1 MHTLVVSQKE
11 LPMKR
16 ISKTAT
22 TVITLGVWIAAF
34 GAAAGT
40 VYTLNRPLPVVASP
54 AAPAPAEPTHVF
66 LTELRPV
73 SESPIVHLA
82 PFTIYGDVPHAK
94 VAPKPTSHCTAWRT
108 LEMGSGAVQVC
119 D

>member
-1 MHTLVVSQKE
+1 
-11 LPMKR
+11 MKR

-34 GAAAGT
+34 AAAAGT
-40 VYTLNRPLPVVASP
+40 VYGLNRPLPVVASP
-54 AAPAPAEPTHVF
+54 TPTPEASAEPTHVF
-66 LTELRPV
+66 LTELTPV
-73 SESPIVHLA
+73 RESPVIHLA
-82 PFTIYGDVPHAK
+82 PFTIYGDVAPHAK
-94 VAPKPTSHCTAWRT
+94 VEAKVRCAPWRT

>member
-1 MHTLVVSQKE
+1 
-11 LPMKR
+11 MKR

-22 TVITLGVWIAAF
+22 TVITIGVWIAAF

-40 VYTLNRPLPVVASP
+40 VYELNRPLPVVASP
-54 AAPAPAEPTHVF
+54 TPQTTVEPTHVF
-66 LTELRPV
+66 LTELTPV
-73 SESPIVHLA
+73 RESPVIHLM
-82 PFTIYGDVPHAK
+82 PYTIYGDVPQHAK
-94 VAPKPTSHCTAWRT
+94 VEAKTHCAAWRT